1 MAFAP
6 FWEVHFSI
14 RILLGTVL
22 IHVASVWTTCNWAV
36 GSFAFGSL
44 LMFEYCQRRRQTEK
58 QGIKMAKD
66 VIERKRQ
73 EKKKKAE
80 EAKTA
85 DTKIDE
91 GS

>member
-1 MAFAP
+1 M
-6 FWEVHFSI
+6 
-14 RILLGTVL
+14 LGTVL
-22 IHVASVWTTCNWAV
+22 IHIASVWKTCNWAV

-44 LMFEYCQRRRQTEK
+44 LMFEYCQRRRQIEK
-58 QGIKMAKD
+58 QGIKMAMD
-66 VIERKRQ
+66 VIERKRA

-85 DTKIDE
+85 DTKADE

>member
-1 MAFAP
+1 M
-6 FWEVHFSI
+6 
-14 RILLGTVL
+14 LGTVL

-44 LMFEYCQRRRQTEK
+44 LMFEYCQRRRLSEK
-58 QGIKMAKD
+58 QGIKMAMD

-73 EKKKKAE
+73 EKKKQRAAE
-80 EAKTA
+80 EAKAA
-85 DTKIDE
+85 DTKADE

>member
-1 MAFAP
+1 M
-6 FWEVHFSI
+6 
-14 RILLGTVL
+14 LGTVL
-22 IHVASVWTTCNWAV
+22 IHIASVWKTCNWAV

-44 LMFEYCQRRRQTEK
+44 LMFEYCQRRRQVEK
-58 QGIKMAKD
+58 QGIRMAMD
-66 VIERKRQ
+66 VIDRKRA

-85 DTKIDE
+85 DTKADE

>member
-1 MAFAP
+1 M
-6 FWEVHFSI
+6 
-14 RILLGTVL
+14 LGTVL
-22 IHVASVWTTCNWAV
+22 IHIASVWKTCNWAV

-58 QGIKMAKD
+58 QGIKMAMD
-66 VIERKRQ
+66 VIDRKRA

-85 DTKIDE
+85 DTKADE

>member
-1 MAFAP
+1 M
-6 FWEVHFSI
+6 
-14 RILLGTVL
+14 LGTVL
-22 IHVASVWTTCNWAV
+22 IHIASVWKTCNWAV

-44 LMFEYCQRRRQTEK
+44 LMFEYCQRRRQIEK
-58 QGIKMAKD
+58 QGIKMAMD
-66 VIERKRQ
+66 VIDRKRA

-85 DTKIDE
+85 ETKADE